1 MRSLVLCVVAAA
13 TLAVT
18 VPAYAQVEIRAG
30 ERGVGVRLGD
40 RDHERGWRRDHVRGA
55 YARGSGCR
63 EVTVRKTL
71 PNRRSGRSQ
80 EPQLLEFKGLGK
92 PGPFSKGW
100 PAVIEIALPYRELR
114 TVGSIPR
121 SGCIRGRYWL

>member
-13 TLAVT
+13 TLAVA
-18 VPAYAQVEIRAG
+18 VPAYAQVEIRDG

-40 RDHERGWRRDHVRGA
+40 RDHERGWRRDRDHVRGA

-71 PNRRSGRSQ
+71 PNGDRVVRKSRS
-80 EPQLLEFKGLGK
+80 
-92 PGPFSKGW
+92 
-100 PAVIEIALPYRELR
+100 
-114 TVGSIPR
+114 
-121 SGCIRGRYWL
+121 C